1 METFIYGHPK
11 AQPRPRAFSR
21 GGKARMYNPPSADI
35 WKAQV
40 AEGLLEYAHRDDR
53 DPFLLVLTFYMPRP
67 KSHYGTGRNKGKI
80 KDNAPDQH
88 TQKPDIDNL
97 TKAVMDAITVLNVW
111 RDDSQVVS
119 VRATKLWSD
128 IPEQAG
134 VNLTIKG
141 IDLD

>member
-1 METFIYGHPK
+1 
-11 AQPRPRAFSR
+11 
-21 GGKARMYNPPSADI
+21 MYNPPSADV

-40 AEGLLEYAHRDDR
+40 AEGLLEYAHRDDL
-53 DPFLLVLTFYMPRP
+53 DPFLLILTFYMPRP
-67 KSHYGTGRNKGKI
+67 KSHYGTGRNKDKL
-80 KDNAPDQH
+80 KDKAPYQH

-128 IPEQAG
+128 KPEQAG
-134 VNLTIKG
+134 VNLTMKG